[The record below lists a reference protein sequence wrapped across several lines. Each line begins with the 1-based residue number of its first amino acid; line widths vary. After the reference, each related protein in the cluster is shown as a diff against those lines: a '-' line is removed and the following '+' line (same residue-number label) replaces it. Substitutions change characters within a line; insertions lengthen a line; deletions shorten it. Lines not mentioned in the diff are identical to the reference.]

1 MRTGSFNDR
10 LAVNRLHKA
19 HVPKRAVQILRCLLK
34 RIGHGTK
41 TQKGRAST
49 GSPLQRAADL
59 HRFEIL
65 SGIRARS
72 LAARIAHCGRGIHGK
87 SRVEQKPCFSF
98 VGGRHHGHIRH
109 AAEFSDIENPLMCCA
124 VRPYDAAA
132 VDGKHHRKIL
142 QRHIMNE
149 LIECAL
155 QKCGIDRYNG
165 LQTAACQTGS
175 ISDGM
180 LLGNGHIAIAFRKVF
195 LKFNETRALTHGRCD
210 GIKAMV
216 AGCHTVHPA
225 AEDLRIGWRRGFSG
239 LDDADFRIER
249 RHAVIKRRI
258 GFGKGIALTLDSGR
272 MEHHR
277 AVHLPEIFQDF
288 NERKDVMS
296 VDRTV
301 VIEVKRGKKRGLRAE
316 KPDGLPFHELSHFP
330 KMRHGL
336 EHALADLAG
345 AVEGSRRDDLG

>member
-1 MRTGSFNDR
+1 MRTGSFKDR

-19 HVPKRAVQILRCLLK
+19 HVPKGTVQILRSLLEH
-34 RIGHGTK
+34 IGHGTK
-41 TQKGRAST
+41 TQKGRASA
-49 GSPLQRAADL
+49 GSPLQRAADR
-59 HRFEIL
+59 HPFEIL

-87 SRVEQKPCFSF
+87 SRVEQKPRFSF

-109 AAEFSDIENPLMCCA
+109 AAQFCDIENTLMCCA

-142 QRHIMNE
+142 QRHVMNE
-149 LIECAL
+149 LIECTL
-155 QKCGIDRYNG
+155 QEGGIDRYNW
-165 LQTAACQTGS
+165 LHTAACQTSS
-175 ISDGM
+175 ISDSM
-180 LLGNGHIAIAFRKVF
+180 LLGDGHIAIAVGKVF
-195 LKFNETRALTHGRCD
+195 LKLNETRALTHGRGD
-210 GIKAMV
+210 DIKALV
-216 AGCHTVHPA
+216 AGSHTVHPA
-225 AEDLRIGWRRGFSG
+225 AEDLRIGRRRRFPG
-239 LDDADFRIER
+239 LDDANFGIKG

-258 GFGKGIALTLDSGR
+258 GFGKGIALALDGGR

-301 VIEVKRGKKRGLRAE
+301 VIQVKRGKKRGLRAE

-330 KMRHGL
+330 QMRHGL